1 MGPPQKML
9 ELVSTMKTFV
19 LALATLTLACAHA
32 APPEGISTATAERL
46 GKLDP
51 ALAAK
56 IAGATG
62 ANSLTMTEASAEE
75 GGSRDL
81 PDSAGVLIGFEFL
94 ESNSNNM
101 ADIRSLRAIYLT
113 SEGVKEGKARGE
125 LSTVTNKVLAR
136 AGYAVGGIAVHHNER
151 RIQGIQV
158 IFMKINPATGKL
170 DTSAATAY
178 KSMWFGSRPRG
189 KARELG
195 GDGRLVVGI
204 FGKTG
209 ADCDTIGL
217 IQMPN

>member
-1 MGPPQKML
+1 
-9 ELVSTMKTFV
+9 MKTFALV
-19 LALATLTLACAHA
+19 LATLTLACAQA
-32 APPEGISTATAERL
+32 APPDGIGAATAERL

-51 ALAAK
+51 ALATK

-62 ANSLTMTEASAEE
+62 ANSLTMTEASAEQ
-75 GGSRDL
+75 GGSRDM

-94 ESNSNNM
+94 ESKSYNLP
-101 ADIRSLRAIYLT
+101 DIRSLRAIYLT
-113 SEGVKEGKARGE
+113 AEGAKEGKARGE
-125 LSTVTNKVLAR
+125 LATVTNKVLAR
-136 AGYAVGGIAVHHNER
+136 AGYAVGGITVHHNES
-151 RIQGIQV
+151 RIQGMQV

-170 DTSAATAY
+170 DTSSATSY
-178 KSMWFGSRPRG
+178 KSTWFGSRPRG
-189 KARELG
+189 KAKELG